1 MRKDG
6 AYIKLERIKQI
17 QKQIVS
23 SFPGEV
29 DFNKIVLWAEMNI
42 GLTNETAQEYV
53 TKIVEV
59 NGWVLENGK
68 IKAEV

>member
-17 QKQIVS
+17 QKQIVN
-23 SFPGEV
+23 SFPAEV
-29 DFNKIVLWAEMNI
+29 DFSKIVLWAEMNI